1 MNFDLLSTVTYGG
14 CSAKIP
20 ASQLAAALGH
30 LTQPHDDRLLVDI
43 STHDDAGVFRIDSE
57 TALIQTTDF
66 FPPVCSDPRTFGRIA
81 AANSL
86 SDVYAMGGTTLTA
99 LNIVCF
105 PATKIPLEVL
115 AEILAGGLEK
125 VTEAGA
131 VMIGGH
137 TIDDF
142 PPKYGL
148 AVTGVV
154 HPDRII
160 TNAAARPG
168 DRLILT
174 KPLGIGVIIA
184 GKRLGEVNDADYTAA
199 LDAMQQL
206 NKAGANIMQRYNIRS
221 ATDVTG
227 FGLLGH
233 ALKMAVASGVSF
245 RFDSTAVPLLSGAHE
260 LTETGC
266 IPGACF
272 RNQEFVE
279 AHLFVDED
287 VDYNRKMLMLDAQT
301 SGGLLM
307 CVPDEI
313 NAGAVLDDLHKEGY
327 PHAVLIGEVVEKGN
341 TTIVVN

>member
-1 MNFDLLSTVTYGG
+1 MKFDLLSTVTYGG

-20 ASQLAAALGH
+20 AKQLEAALGH
-30 LTQPHDDRLLVDI
+30 LTQPYDERLLVDI
-43 STHDDAGVFRIDSE
+43 STHDDAGVFKINSE

-86 SDVYAMGGTTLTA
+86 SDVYAMGGSALTA

-105 PATKIPLEVL
+105 PSTKIPLEVL
-115 AEILAGGLEK
+115 AEMLAGGLEK

-131 VMIGGH
+131 VMAGGH

-148 AVTGVV
+148 AVTGAV

-160 TNAAARPG
+160 TNAAARAG
-168 DRLILT
+168 DTLILT
-174 KPLGIGVIIA
+174 KPLGVGVIIA
-184 GKRLGEVNDADYTAA
+184 GKRLGEVNDADYAGA
-199 LDAMQQL
+199 LDSMQQL
-206 NKAGANIMQRYNIRS
+206 NKLGAEIMQRYNVRC

-233 ALKMAVASGVSF
+233 AMKMAEASGATF
-245 RFDSTAVPLLSGAHE
+245 RFASSAVPLLSGAYD
-260 LTETGC
+260 LTDGGC

-279 AHLFVDED
+279 EQLTVAKG

-307 CVPDEI
+307 CIP
-313 NAGAVLDDLHKEGY
+313 AGVDTGSILDDLHKAGH
-327 PHAVLIGEVVEKGN
+327 PAAAVIGSVVKKEAVALVVE
-341 TTIVVN
+341 